1 MLNSLWVV
9 PGSAESDEPDDLRSL
24 ESGFVRPKPIITVAG
39 ANDVASALSPKSP
52 GVTVSSPIQIA
63 MPSTA
68 MSIDEQRHRLMQD
81 MLTMQS
87 RLLGEQRVLQE
98 IMQDS
103 AEKVR
108 VSSH

>member
-1 MLNSLWVV
+1 
-9 PGSAESDEPDDLRSL
+9 
-24 ESGFVRPKPIITVAG
+24 
-39 ANDVASALSPKSP
+39 
-52 GVTVSSPIQIA
+52 VSSPIQIA

-103 AEKVR
+103 AEKVL
-108 VSSH
+108 VPIDPVIPVIPVLQPDTLAHHY